1 MGKQKQPITQN
12 KHLKNALK
20 LKTMKIKF
28 LKTYNVLI
36 AGLLALLGFA
46 TACDSKDEYGTPY
59 AKFIV
64 NGKVTS
70 SETEQSIENVRV
82 TMQGDTTYTNANGEY
97 QVVDKWGF
105 PTDQTYSIKFSD
117 IDGEANGEFSD
128 LDTIVEFKDPEFP
141 NGDGNWYSGETSKEF
156 DVKLTPKK

>member
-1 MGKQKQPITQN
+1 
-12 KHLKNALK
+12 
-20 LKTMKIKF
+20 MKIKI

-36 AGLLALLGFA
+36 AGLLAILGFT
-46 TACDSKDEYGTPY
+46 TACDSIDEYGTPS

-64 NGKVTS
+64 NGKVKS
-70 SETEQSIENVRV
+70 SETDQPIMNVRV
-82 TMQGDTTYTNANGEY
+82 TMQGDTAYTDVNGAY

-105 PTDQTYSIKFSD
+105 PKDQTYDLEFVD

-128 LDTIVEFKDPEFP
+128 LDTIVEFKDPIFI
-141 NGDGNWYSGETSKEF
+141 NGDGEWYSGETSKEF

>member
-1 MGKQKQPITQN
+1 
-12 KHLKNALK
+12 
-20 LKTMKIKF
+20 MKIKI

-36 AGLLALLGFA
+36 AGLLAILGFT
-46 TACDSKDEYGTPY
+46 TACDSKDEYGTPS

-64 NGKVTS
+64 NGKVKS
-70 SETEQSIENVRV
+70 SETDQPIENVRI
-82 TMQGDTTYTNANGEY
+82 TMQGDTTYTDVNGAY

-105 PTDQTYSIKFSD
+105 PTDQTYNIKFLD

-128 LDTIVEFKDPEFP
+128 LDTIVEFKDPKFT
-141 NGDGNWYSGETSKEF
+141 NGDGDWYSGETSKEF